1 MVTTSQPSLVGRGD
15 ILAGI
20 REKLAA
26 TAGGSGGCV
35 VVTGPAGIGKSRL
48 LDEATSEAEQAGLA
62 VAPGRATEID
72 RAVPFTTL
80 LSALRQAQLVGLE
93 TSRLG
98 DGELQFRKI
107 DQVGEAI
114 EEYVQVRPLL
124 IAVDD
129 AHWAD
134 EMSALALRVLV
145 PALTASP
152 VLWLLSRSS
161 GITSASEDL
170 RWARAMLQEA
180 RGQSAAA
187 LGTLTEL
194 YDRLP
199 QRLLL
204 FTTDPGAAPVLVRRA
219 QRAGSADAAPVV
231 VAAIQRL
238 ADANQEVPS
247 IVGAAMHAA
256 GLLHRDRQR
265 LLAAVEH
272 LRTSPRP
279 LVLANALEDLGG
291 VERAAGEL
299 RRAAEVFTE
308 AHEIYHRCGA
318 AGDAARIQQRLAA
331 LGDRA
336 NAPAAPRAA
345 STGTAELTES
355 ELRVVQLVAEGLTN
369 REIAKRLYL
378 SPHTV
383 DSHLRHVFT
392 KLGINSRVK
401 LTRLYL
407 DHQGHFSR
415 S

>member
-1 MVTTSQPSLVGRGD
+1 MRFFLVDEPSTGD
-15 ILAGI
+15 LAVY
-20 REKLAA
+20 RSA
-26 TAGGSGGCV
+26 THHELDHP
-35 VVTGPAGIGKSRL
+35 GPLMKHG

-204 FTTDPGAAPVLVRRA
+204 FTTDPGAAPVLVR
-219 QRAGSADAAPVV
+219 
-231 VAAIQRL
+231 
-238 ADANQEVPS
+238 
-247 IVGAAMHAA
+247 
-256 GLLHRDRQR
+256 DRK
-265 LLAAVEH
+265 
-272 LRTSPRP
+272 S
-279 LVLANALEDLGG
+279 
-291 VERAAGEL
+291 
-299 RRAAEVFTE
+299 
-308 AHEIYHRCGA
+308 
-318 AGDAARIQQRLAA
+318 
-331 LGDRA
+331 
-336 NAPAAPRAA
+336 
-345 STGTAELTES
+345 
-355 ELRVVQLVAEGLTN
+355 
-369 REIAKRLYL
+369 
-378 SPHTV
+378 
-383 DSHLRHVFT
+383 
-392 KLGINSRVK
+392 
-401 LTRLYL
+401 TRLN
-407 DHQGHFSR
+407 
-415 S
+415 

>member
-231 VAAIQRL
+231 VANDPAARRRR
-238 ADANQEVPS
+238 S
-247 IVGAAMHAA
+247 GGAFHRRCCHARRGFA
-256 GLLHRDRQR
+256 PPGRSGGARGRGAPAHHSR
-265 LLAAVEH
+265 
-272 LRTSPRP
+272 PR
-279 LVLANALEDLGG
+279 VLANALRGSIDCR

-299 RRAAEVFTE
+299 RRAAKIFAE
-308 AHEIYHRCGA
+308 AHESPA
-318 AGDAARIQQRLAA
+318 AVARLGTRRAIRQQLAA
-331 LGDRA
+331 LGDPA

-345 STGTAELTES
+345 STGTAKLTES
-355 ELRVVQLVAEGLTN
+355 ELR
-369 REIAKRLYL
+369 IC
-378 SPHTV
+378 
-383 DSHLRHVFT
+383 
-392 KLGINSRVK
+392 
-401 LTRLYL
+401 
-407 DHQGHFSR
+407 
-415 S
+415 